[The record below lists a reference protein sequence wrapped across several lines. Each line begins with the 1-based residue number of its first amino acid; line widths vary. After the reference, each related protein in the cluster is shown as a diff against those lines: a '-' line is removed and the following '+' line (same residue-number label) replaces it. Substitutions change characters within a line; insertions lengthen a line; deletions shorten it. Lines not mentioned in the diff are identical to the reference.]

1 MATLLMKNADHL
13 LTLDPGLGKIEE
25 GAVFVRDNVIESV
38 GRTRELPATA
48 DQIIDASGMLLLPGL
63 INTHHHL
70 YQTLTRALPGAQ
82 DAELFDWLRRLYP
95 VWGEMNDEA
104 VYTSALVG
112 MAEMVLSGCTTT
124 TDHLYIY
131 PNNSS
136 LDATIRAAQQI
147 GIRFHPTRGSM
158 SLGKSKG
165 GLPPDHLV
173 EEEDTILEDCRRV
186 IERYHDAEPYA
197 MVRVGLAPCSP
208 FSVTADL
215 MRETAA
221 LARSYQH
228 VLLHTHVAETLDEE
242 RFCLDQFGA
251 RPAEYMRQLGWVGPD
266 VWWAHAIWLNDEEI
280 QMLAETGTGVAHC
293 PTSNMRLGSGIA
305 KIREMRDAGV
315 KVGIAVDGSASNDGN
330 DVLLETRMAMLLQR
344 VGKGAAAFSV
354 GEALQLATL
363 GSASV
368 IGREDLGKLAPGMA
382 ADFIGF
388 RLDRLEFAGA
398 AIHDPVAALLLCR
411 PKGVDLSVINGRVVV
426 EEGQLKGIDLPGAIR
441 DHDRFAADM
450 AAKHPLGT

>member
-25 GAVFVRDNVIESV
+25 GGVFVRDNVIESV

-173 EEEDTILEDCRRV
+173 EEEDVILEDCRRV
-186 IERYHDAEPYA
+186 IERYHDPEPYA

-242 RFCLDQFGA
+242 RFCLEQFGA

-344 VGKGAAAFSV
+344 VGKGAAAFGV

-398 AIHDPVAALLLCR
+398 AIHDPVAALLLCT

-426 EEGQLKGIDLPGAIR
+426 EDGQLRGLDLPRVIR
-441 DHDRFAADM
+441 DHDRLAAAM
-450 AAKHPLGT
+450 AAKHLLGS